1 MAEHRYREGMAVAGA
16 GLALLAAFGPTSAG
30 AAPRDTDTGTLTGPA
45 GVVAS
50 RFVPGPCPTTP
61 EPIEALATARC
72 GFLEVPENRDRPDGR
87 TVRLA
92 VAVIPAAS
100 AKPAQDPVVFMS
112 GGPGGETFDDI
123 PFLVSSGL
131 NRDRDLIVMAQRG
144 NLYDEPN
151 LACPEL
157 DRFYATSVGLPSYAP
172 RTEKLML
179 DAVKKCRARLT
190 ADGTDLGAYNSTENA
205 ADFAD
210 LRTALGIKEWNV
222 YGHSYGSNLALTYLR
237 LHPQGI
243 RSVAFDSIAP
253 PQDVSLP
260 FAWAGAREG
269 LENLYKACAAEPA
282 CKSRYPDL
290 ERTLNEQVRKL
301 EAHPLTLNV
310 EPPQGGAPVKVV
322 LDGGA
327 LVNLLVAKAIP
338 FAEVPAA
345 IDELAHGRPERFA
358 RARAAGSVPVV
369 GQSAHGL
376 TNSVVCSEW
385 VPDHSASDVLNAG
398 RRAFPDWPDQVLAQA
413 PQLAFQDQVCRVW
426 NVPDRTAT
434 VRVAPVSSVPTL
446 FVNGTGDMKTGAS
459 WAQKTA
465 RTLPRSTAVQV
476 PGIGHWVVPQSPCA
490 QKVLASFLAR
500 PTAPDTGCVADLGW
514 EPFTITPK

>member
-1 MAEHRYREGMAVAGA
+1 MAEHSYRDGTAVAGA
-16 GLALLAAFGPTSAG
+16 ALALLAALGPVPAG
-30 AAPRDTDTGTLTGPA
+30 AAQQNADTGPTPGTA
-45 GVVAS
+45 AAS
-50 RFVPGPCPTTP
+50 RFVPGPCPRTP
-61 EPIEALATARC
+61 EPIEALANARC
-72 GFLEVPENRDRPDGR
+72 GFLEVPENRARPGGR
-87 TVRLA
+87 TIRLA
-92 VAVIPAAS
+92 VAVIPAVS

-131 NRDRDLIVMAQRG
+131 NRDRELIVMAQRG
-144 NLYDEPN
+144 NLYDQPD

-157 DRFYATSVGLPSYAP
+157 DRFNSTAVGLPSYAP
-172 RTEKLML
+172 QTQRLML
-179 DAVKKCRARLT
+179 DAVKQCRNRLT
-190 ADGTDLGAYNSTENA
+190 ADGTDLSAYNSTENA

-210 LRTALGIKEWNV
+210 LRTALGIGRWNV
-222 YGHSYGSNLALTYLR
+222 YGHSYGSDLALTYLR

-243 RSVAFDSIAP
+243 RAVAFDSIAP
-253 PQDVSLP
+253 PQSVSLP
-260 FAWAGAREG
+260 FAWASAHEG
-269 LENLYKACAAEPA
+269 LQNIYKACAAEPR

-310 EPPQGGAPVKVV
+310 RPPQGGDPVKVV

-338 FAEVPAA
+338 FAELPAA
-345 IDELAHGRPERFA
+345 IDELGRGRPERFA
-358 RARAAGSVPVV
+358 RARAAGAAQVV
-369 GQSAHGL
+369 GQTAHGL

-385 VPDHSASDVLNAG
+385 VPDHTASDVLAAG

-426 NVPDRTAT
+426 NVPDRTAQQ
-434 VRVAPVSSVPTL
+434 RVAPAGSVPTL
-446 FVNGTGDMKTGAS
+446 FLNGTGDMKTGAS
-459 WAQKTA
+459 WAQRTA
-465 RTLPRSTAVQV
+465 RTLPGSTTVQI

-490 QKVLASFLAR
+490 QKVLASFLAT
-500 PTAPDTGCVADLGW
+500 PAAPDTACVAGLGW

>member
-1 MAEHRYREGMAVAGA
+1 MAEHRYRDGMAVAGA

-30 AAPRDTDTGTLTGPA
+30 AAPRNADSGTVTGPA
-45 GVVAS
+45 GVAS

-72 GFLEVPENRDRPDGR
+72 GFLEVPENRARPGGR
-87 TVRLA
+87 TIRLA

-144 NLYDEPN
+144 NLYDRPN

-179 DAVKKCRARLT
+179 DAVKQCRARLT
-190 ADGTDLGAYNSTENA
+190 ADGTDLSAYNSTENA

-210 LRTALGIKEWNV
+210 LRTALGIKQWNV

-243 RSVAFDSIAP
+243 RAVAFDSIAP
-253 PQDVSLP
+253 AQDVSLP

-269 LENLYKACAAEPA
+269 LENLYKACAAEAA

-310 EPPQGGAPVKVV
+310 APPQGGDPVKVV

-345 IDELAHGRPERFA
+345 IDELARGRPERFA

-398 RRAFPDWPDQVLAQA
+398 RRAFPPGRTRSWPRHLNWPSRTRCAA
-413 PQLAFQDQVCRVW
+413 SGTS
-426 NVPDRTAT
+426 RTAPT
-434 VRVAPVSSVPTL
+434 RCGWRRSAPCRPSS
-446 FVNGTGDMKTGAS
+446 S
-459 WAQKTA
+459 TA
-465 RTLPRSTAVQV
+465 RAT
-476 PGIGHWVVPQSPCA
+476 
-490 QKVLASFLAR
+490 
-500 PTAPDTGCVADLGW
+500 
-514 EPFTITPK
+514 